1 MIKTIVP
8 SRAPIRFA
16 ALAGLCMLVS
26 PIGGALAEDHPKSE
40 DHAKSVDGKPKPVAK
55 TAREEIKAFC
65 GNIADAARDQRY
77 LLQKEELVKLQG
89 EVDKRIAL
97 LEERKTEYQEWLKR
111 RNEFLKQAESGLT
124 DIYKKMKPDA
134 AAAQLQLLDPNLAS
148 AIIMK
153 LGPSKSS
160 LILTEMEAKKAAMV
174 AAIMSA
180 ATKRKDSRNPS

>member
-1 MIKTIVP
+1 MNKRMDRGTLLTRLVM
-8 SRAPIRFA
+8 
-16 ALAGLCMLVS
+16 LAGVCLAVS
-26 PIGGALAEDHPKSE
+26 PISGALAEDKT
-40 DHAKSVDGKPKPVAK
+40 KPVVK

-77 LLQKEELVKLQG
+77 LLQKEELLKLQG

-97 LEERKTEYQEWLKR
+97 LEQRKAEYEDWLKK
-111 RNEFLKQAESGLT
+111 RNDFLKQAEAGLT
-124 DIYKKMKPDA
+124 EIYKKMKPDA

-153 LGPSKSS
+153 LAPRQSS

-180 ATKRKDSRNPS
+180 AGNRKTARNPS